1 MTDCLPPDHFTN
13 ATPAVLPLAQVPE
26 PLAGT
31 SVAMVPAD
39 GAPLSLLMHPLSVP
53 VKVYVNGWSVL
64 LGPLVNFALPAS
76 WQPPPPG
83 AAPAGTATAAA
94 DARTA
99 RGPAASAA
107 RADIETSGVGLR
119 FAIRHLSAISC
130 RGLVTVRR
138 DGKVRGRGDIP
149 RGRDRRQAGVR
160 QRPRLARLV
169 ARRPRGGRG
178 ARGPA
183 RLRRPLPSAR
193 RPGRVAAPGAA
204 RSRGRRAGQGQ
215 RDDRLRRSR

>member
-83 AAPAGTATAAA
+83 AAPAGRATAAA
-94 DARTA
+94 DATTA
-99 RGPAASAA
+99 RVPAASAA
-107 RADIETSGVGLR
+107 RADIETSGRIGLR
-119 FAIRHLSAISC
+119 FAIRHLFAISC
-130 RGLVTVRR
+130 LGLLSVPR
-138 DGKVRGRGDIP
+138 DGKVRGRGDIR
-149 RGRDRRQAGVR
+149 RGRGRLQAGVR

-169 ARRPRGGRG
+169 ARRPG
-178 ARGPA
+178 
-183 RLRRPLPSAR
+183 
-193 RPGRVAAPGAA
+193 
-204 RSRGRRAGQGQ
+204 
-215 RDDRLRRSR
+215 